1 MFCDLAIGGEFL
13 DNVMNCDAITK
24 KVSVTTAKGTCVR
37 GDKPQ
42 TYEARIK
49 GRWQKRSAELW
60 LRRELMDPSI
70 TITDV
75 SVTAHT
81 YSIPSDIFFDNAEVV
96 K

>member
-1 MFCDLAIGGEFL
+1 M
-13 DNVMNCDAITK
+13 DNVLNCEAITK
-24 KVSVTTAKGTCVR
+24 KVSITTVKGTCVK
-37 GDKPQ
+37 GNKPQ

-49 GRWQKRSAELW
+49 GRWQARSAELW

-75 SVTAHT
+75 EISSHT

>member
-1 MFCDLAIGGEFL
+1 M
-13 DNVMNCDAITK
+13 DNVLNCRTIEK
-24 KVSVTTAKGTCVR
+24 KVSVTSVKGTCVK
-37 GDKPQ
+37 GDKPEKYQ
-42 TYEARIK
+42 AFIK

-75 SVTAHT
+75 SVSSHT
-81 YSIPSDIFFDNAEVV
+81 YSIPSDIFFDNAEVI